1 MQVSVAAG
9 EGLERVLTI
18 QVPAETVETEVN
30 NRLNS
35 IKGSVKIDGFRPGKV
50 PMKVVKQ
57 QYASKVLLEVS
68 QELMQSSF
76 RDAVT
81 QENLQPAGDPVI
93 SAEDLVLGQEM
104 KYTATFEVYPEVEL
118 KPVADLSIEKSVAT
132 VADSDVDEMIETL
145 RKQRS
150 SWTSAE
156 RTSADGDNVTI
167 DFVGTVDGEA
177 FEGGTAKGVPVVIG
191 AGSMIAGFEENLQ
204 GLSVGDETSFKIT
217 FPDDYAAKDLAG
229 KEAEFAITVHKV
241 EAPELPKIDEEF
253 AKLFGVTEG
262 GVDALRKE
270 IAANM
275 SRELDKAMRSNLKGC
290 VMDALIGMNPIDVP
304 TAVVRQEAETL
315 KQQMDA
321 EKPSGRSVDSLLDE
335 GKRRVQLGILLS
347 EVAKLSALQ
356 VDPAKVSERIEEMG
370 RDYEDPE
377 EFSRYYANNPQL
389 MRSVETLVM
398 EDALVDWMVEQAQV
412 SEKSLSFQELMNPA
426 AS

>member
-35 IKGSVKIDGFRPGKV
+35 LKGSVKIDGFRPGKV
-50 PMKVVKQ
+50 PMKVIKQ

-68 QELMQSSF
+68 QELMQRSF
-76 RDAVT
+76 RDAVS

-93 SAEDLVLGQEM
+93 SAEDLALGQEM

-118 KPVADLSIEKSVAT
+118 KPVADLSVEKSIAAVT
-132 VADSDVDEMIETL
+132 DSDVDEMLETL

-150 SWTSAE
+150 SWATAD
-156 RTSADGDNVTI
+156 RASADGDNVTI
-167 DFVGTVDGEA
+167 DFVGTVDGEV
-177 FEGGTAKGVPVVIG
+177 FEGGSAKGVPVVIG
-191 AGSMIAGFEENLQ
+191 AGSMIAGFEENLA
-204 GLSVGDETSFKIT
+204 GLSAGDESSFKVT
-217 FPDDYAAKDLAG
+217 FPDDYATKDLAG

-241 EAPELPKIDEEF
+241 EAPELPEIDEEF
-253 AKLFGVTEG
+253 ASLFGVTEG

-270 IAANM
+270 VASNM
-275 SRELDKAMRSNLKGC
+275 SRELDKAMRAHLKNS
-290 VMDALIGMNPIDVP
+290 VMDALIKINPIDVP

-321 EKPSGRSVDSLLDE
+321 EKPSGRSVESLLDE
-335 GKRRVQLGILLS
+335 GKRRVQLGILLA

-389 MRSVETLVM
+389 MRGVETLVM
-398 EDALVDWMVEQAQV
+398 EDMLVDWMVEQAQV
-412 SEKSLSFQELMNPA
+412 TEKNLSFQELMNPT